1 MVDMCITFIQ
11 HQRARCRLCH
21 APAPP
26 DLPLCERCLAALPHL
41 ENACPS
47 CALPMEVGAPP
58 ESLCGE
64 CQADP
69 PAFERSRV
77 PLRYQAPVS
86 DLISRFKYHRALSDG
101 QLLAQL
107 LARHVRDTPLD
118 VQLLLPMPLHPGRL
132 KERGYNQAAELAR
145 TLSRATGIPWNS
157 TLLKRKRAAPTQREA
172 NKRERRRNVRKA
184 FVCESKNLP
193 QRVAII
199 DDVVTTGSTARAA
212 AAAVKLAGADRV
224 EIWAVARTPKP
235 GD

>member
-1 MVDMCITFIQ
+1 
-11 HQRARCRLCH
+11 
-21 APAPP
+21 
-26 DLPLCERCLAALPHL
+26 
-41 ENACPS
+41 
-47 CALPMEVGAPP
+47 MEASAPP
-58 ESLCGE
+58 ETPCGE

-69 PAFERSRV
+69 PAFELSRV
-77 PLRYQAPVS
+77 PLRYEAPVS
-86 DLISRFKYHRALSDG
+86 DLISHFKYRRGLSDG

-107 LARHVRDTPLD
+107 LARHVRDTTLD
-118 VQLLLPMPLHPGRL
+118 VQLLLPMPLHPSRL
-132 KERGYNQAAELAR
+132 RERGYNQAAELAR

-157 TLLKRKRAAPTQREA
+157 TLLRRTKAAPTQREA

-193 QRVAII
+193 RSVAII

-212 AAAVKLAGADRV
+212 AAAVKLAGAERV